1 MPGQSWCE
9 WHLELRGKLPHVDVQ
24 AGGRAGGDARGP
36 GVPPAQLSL
45 DWDVFVLS
53 VIRAT
58 AVKN

>member
-1 MPGQSWCE
+1 M
-9 WHLELRGKLPHVDVQ
+9 ELRGKLPHVDVQ